1 MAAQGSK
8 TAVIA
13 AFIGN
18 GLIAITKFAASAV
31 TGSSAM
37 FSEAVHS
44 LVDTGNQ
51 VLLLYGMKRAEHP
64 ADEVHPFGYG
74 RELYFWAFV
83 VAIMI
88 FATGAGVSLYE
99 GVHKLS
105 APEPITNAYINYIV
119 LGLAIVF
126 EGGAWFLAFRE
137 FRRRKGGRGFFR
149 ALQHSKDPALF
160 TVLMEDTAAML
171 GLIIALLGVYLSETL
186 GMPEL
191 DAIASIMIGIVL
203 ALIAAFL
210 AYETK
215 ALLIGEAATPEVR
228 AGVRRLIAQERG
240 IERVNEVLTMHMG
253 PEDVLL
259 NLSVD
264 FRAGLTS
271 DQVETAISGLER
283 RIKAEF
289 SEITRVFVE
298 AQSMQAHRRAART
311 SGGGN
316 GAPA

>member
-126 EGGAWFLAFRE
+126 EGGAWLLAFRE
-137 FRRRKGGRGFFR
+137 FRRRKGRKGFVA

-171 GLIIALLGVYLSETL
+171 GLIIALLGVYLSEAL

-215 ALLIGEAATPEVR
+215 ALLIGEAAAPEVR
-228 AGVRRLIAQERG
+228 AGVRRLIAQEG
-240 IERVNEVLTMHMG
+240 GVERVNEVLTMHMG

-311 SGGGN
+311 SGGG
-316 GAPA
+316 ASP